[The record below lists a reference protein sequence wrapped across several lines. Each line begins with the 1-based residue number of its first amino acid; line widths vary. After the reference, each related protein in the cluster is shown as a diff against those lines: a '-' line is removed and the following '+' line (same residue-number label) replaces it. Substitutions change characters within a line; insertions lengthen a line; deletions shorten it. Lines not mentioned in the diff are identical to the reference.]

1 MARKVRMEYPG
12 VIYPPPSFE
21 PPRTGVLNR
30 GDRHVPIS
38 HNSENRQFNMGGW
51 LAGEIVSSDERKRL
65 NTYLCGTTPFT
76 HALAAQ
82 RLEGA
87 DA

>member
-1 MARKVRMEYPG
+1 MEYPG

-21 PPRTGVLNR
+21 LRGTGVLNR
-30 GDRHVPIS
+30 GDRREPIS
-38 HNSENRQFNMGGW
+38 RDDEDRQLNMGGR
-51 LAGEIVSSDERKRL
+51 LTGEIVSSDERKRL
-65 NTYLCGTTPFT
+65 NMHLCGTTPFT